1 LRGFPFAVSSSE
13 IRARVKTGLP
23 IENLVPA
30 AVAEAIRNG
39 RLYV

>member
-1 LRGFPFAVSSSE
+1 VQA
-13 IRARVKTGLP
+13 GLP

-39 RLYV
+39 QLYV